1 MIYYSDIKNKK
12 NSFLNAEHFP
22 KKEMILPEIVVITS
36 YPPRECGIAT
46 YSQDLV
52 FALQNKFTDSF
63 QIKICALEA
72 AADSY
77 SYSKEVQYT
86 LKTDS
91 SQSYTDFAEVC
102 NQSDT
107 ISMVVFNTNSDFLK
121 LTKPIL
127 FIYLQQLQNPYW

>member
-1 MIYYSDIKNKK
+1 MVYYSDIKNKN

-22 KKEMILPEIVVITS
+22 KKEIVLHEIVVITS

-77 SYSKEVQYT
+77 AYSKEVQYI
-86 LKTDS
+86 LKTDL
-91 SQSYTDFAEVC
+91 SQSYTDFAEIC
-102 NQSDT
+102 SRSADSGYLYFTLIHSPQIPKRGLT
-107 ISMVVFNTNSDFLK
+107 IKIS
-121 LTKPIL
+121 PIGGGGL
-127 FIYLQQLQNPYW
+127 